1 MKPFKFGYCPSV
13 AAGHGIGSEL
23 PPHAAYE
30 YPDLWDVQEI
40 NGPQRLIVAPS
51 RGHVALMLDLCRE
64 LEGPFWL
71 LYVLLLSRREE
82 HAPGRYQSESEL
94 DHEALDRFMR
104 DFEEFLERDGRH
116 HLWVHS
122 ATDQATLVYDNH
134 NVIYVYGPLDR
145 FERVIEQHG
154 LRRADVRFPV
164 PHTHSYNPE
173 YDADEARLV
182 SSRPWHHSPLR
193 PGDDPGRD

>member
-1 MKPFKFGYCPSV
+1 MKPFKFGHCPSV
-13 AAGHGIGSEL
+13 AAGHGSGSEL
-23 PPHAAYE
+23 PPHAEYE
-30 YPDLWDVQEI
+30 YPNLWDVQEI
-40 NGPQRLIVAPS
+40 NGPQRLILAPS
-51 RGHVALMLDLCRE
+51 RGHVALMMELCRE

-94 DHEALDRFMR
+94 DHTAMDRFMR

-134 NVIYVYGPLDR
+134 NVIYAYGPLVR
-145 FERVIEQHG
+145 FEHAIKSRG
-154 LRRADVRFPV
+154 LRRAEVLFPV

-173 YDADEARLV
+173 YDADEARML
-182 SSRPWHHSPLR
+182 SSRAWHYSPLR